1 MKEDNRYVNT
11 LQTSEIAIHPSTQ
24 SKSHPAKR
32 VDVVSL
38 RMIKETSLLYKNRSI
53 KSPEDGFH
61 LFKQFLGELDREYFV
76 VMCLDVKNQP
86 THINVCH
93 VGSLNSSI
101 VHPREV
107 MKTAILSNSCSIIVA
122 HNHPSGNPS
131 PSPEDIEV
139 TKRLVEAGELIGIE
153 LLDHLIIGEDDFVSL
168 KEKGYM

>member
-1 MKEDNRYVNT
+1 MKETNPYTNT
-11 LQTSEIAIHPSTQ
+11 QHTPETSLTQ
-24 SKSHPAKR
+24 SNSHPAKR

-38 RMIKETSLLYKNRSI
+38 RMVKETSFLYKNRSI

-107 MKTAILSNSCSIIVA
+107 MKTAILSNACSIIVA
-122 HNHPSGNPS
+122 HNHPSGNPT

-139 TKRLVEAGELIGIE
+139 TKRLIEAGEIIGIDV
-153 LLDHLIIGEDDFVSL
+153 LDHLIIGEDDFVSL